1 MGNYKHM
8 NLDDR
13 VEIQKGLKEG
23 KSFAEIGAIIG
34 RDGSTISKEIRS
46 HLVVKETGTRSRP
59 YNPCIHRK
67 NCQHEGDI
75 CGEMCI
81 QAYLWHRSKYKRC
94 REFKEETCRLL
105 MKPPYTCNGCKGVRS
120 CTLKKKVYD
129 AKEAQK
135 EYEAVRSESRQ
146 GINLT
151 AEELRR
157 VDDIVAPLIRQGQS
171 IHHICTNNAADIMLD
186 ERTIYNYVDA
196 GLLSV
201 GNIDLPRK
209 VVYRK
214 RKGKK
219 PVRVD
224 KQCHVDR
231 TYEDFQK
238 YKEENPDIAVVEM
251 DSVESSRDSS
261 KVLLTL
267 HFCSCNL
274 MLAFLRDANTARS
287 VTDVFN
293 CLQEKL
299 GMNLFQKLFPV
310 ILTDRGSEFTDPS
323 AIECDASTGELRT
336 RVFYCDPRRSDQ
348 KGSIEVTHE
357 FIRRVLPKGTSFEF
371 LTQEK
376 VDLMMDHI
384 NSYKRKKLN
393 DQSPLQLFSFLYGAD
408 VLEKLNSHLIDPSE
422 ITLKPELLK

>member
-1 MGNYKHM
+1 MGNY
-8 NLDDR
+8 
-13 VEIQKGLKEG
+13 
-23 KSFAEIGAIIG
+23 
-34 RDGSTISKEIRS
+34 STISKEIRS

-81 QAYLWHRSKYKRC
+81 QAYLWHRSKYCCVCEDCYKRC

-293 CLQEKL
+293 C
-299 GMNLFQKLFPV
+299 
-310 ILTDRGSEFTDPS
+310 S